1 MGEIV
6 FSVLLRTIAAGT
18 PLLLG
23 TMGEVIAERA
33 GVLNLGVEGMMA
45 MGAVTGFIVT
55 FGTGNP
61 WLGML
66 AAAMIG
72 GLMALIHAFVSVSLR
87 ANQTVSGLA
96 LTMMGIGLSGLWGK
110 PFIGKPLPVKMEAA
124 DIPFLADIPV
134 LGRLFFRQ
142 DPYFY
147 ISVLLGLAVW
157 FVLKYT
163 SLGINLRSVGENPKA
178 AESQGIKVG
187 LYKYLAVV
195 AGGTFAGIAGSH
207 LSTAYSKS
215 WIEGMVAGRGWIVIA
230 LTIFALWEAPRAFL
244 GAYLFGGIFVLQYML
259 QPLGISPN
267 LLAMLPYATTLMI
280 LLVYG
285 FSSGGRRRMHAPAML
300 GEPYKRGEA

>member
-1 MGEIV
+1 MADIV
-6 FSVLLRTIAAGT
+6 FSILVRTIAAGT

-23 TMGEVIAERA
+23 TLGELITERA
-33 GVLNLGVEGMMA
+33 GILNLGVEGMMA
-45 MGAVTGFIVT
+45 MGAVTAFIVT

-66 AAAMIG
+66 AAALMG
-72 GLMALIHAFVSVSLR
+72 ALMASIHAFVSVGLR

-110 PFIGKPLPVKMEAA
+110 PFIGKPLAVKMEPLAVPLLEKV
-124 DIPFLADIPV
+124 PFLGP
-134 LGRLFFRQ
+134 LLFRR

-147 ISVLLGLAVW
+147 MSVVFGLAVW
-157 FVLKYT
+157 FVMKHT
-163 SLGINLRSVGENPKA
+163 SLGINLRSIGENPRA
-178 AESQGIKVG
+178 AESQGVKVR
-187 LYKYLAVV
+187 LYKYLAVIVGGMAAGV
-195 AGGTFAGIAGSH
+195 AGAQ

-230 LTIFALWEAPRAFL
+230 LTIFSLWEAPRAFL

-267 LLAMLPYATTLMI
+267 LLAMLPYGTTLMI
-280 LLVYG
+280 LLGYG
-285 FSSGGRRRMHAPAML
+285 SSSGGRRRMHAPAML
-300 GEPYKRGEA
+300 GEPYKRGEV